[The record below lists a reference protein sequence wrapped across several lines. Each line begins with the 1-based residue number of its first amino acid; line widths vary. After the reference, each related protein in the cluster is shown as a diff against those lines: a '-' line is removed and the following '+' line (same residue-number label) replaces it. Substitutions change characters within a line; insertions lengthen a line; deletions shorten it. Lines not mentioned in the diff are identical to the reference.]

1 MANPYR
7 GEAKLSDGNGT
18 NYTLS
23 LSYLELA
30 KLEKAFGVR
39 GRALGERLDEFGI
52 GDTMTILKV
61 ALERH
66 HKLVSEDAIN
76 QLMEKV
82 GLAEIRKA
90 FNEVYACAIGGP
102 NKQASEQA
110 ADPNV

>member
-7 GEAKLSDGNGT
+7 GEAELSDGNGT
-18 NYTLS
+18 RYTLS
-23 LSYLELA
+23 FSYLEMA

-39 GRALGERLDEFGI
+39 GKALGERIDEFGI
-52 GDTMTILKV
+52 GDTMAILKV

-66 HKLVSEDAIN
+66 HKLMTDEMIH

-82 GLAEIRKA
+82 GLAEIRKK
-90 FNEVYACAIGGP
+90 FNEVYACAINGP
-102 NKQASEQA
+102 NTQASEQA